1 MHRQLLICDKWNA
14 GNAGRVGDITA
25 WGYPL
30 ITGWPRINYNP
41 TKTQARRRNVAL
53 LRRPYPAGRGTA
65 PIRGTRR
72 DRAFPAYLESIV
84 SNVSSI
90 SRPLSLSRRVS
101 TRPRYVLRIARGS
114 ALEARYVTR
123 KKCTK
128 EETRASVPRCLTPTL
143 NSILFKKRVGG
154 GGGEVAFLG
163 FECNEK
169 SRCRGE
175 TFPRVLPGQNGYRR
189 GSTRGSITTFYC
201 ISISFPGGQR
211 NGRGGKRESW
221 RSREGWKLRAARL
234 FGERKRRGRG
244 MSRLSF
250 SEKKRCLK

>member
-143 NSILFKKRVGG
+143 NSISYLKSESAAEEERWRFSGSSVMRNHDAEEKRFRAFCPGKMDIAEARPEARLQLFIAFPFRFPADKGTDGAGREKVGDRERG
-154 GGGEVAFLG
+154 GNCERLDYSGSEREGGGE
-163 FECNEK
+163 
-169 SRCRGE
+169 CRVSLLA
-175 TFPRVLPGQNGYRR
+175 RKNGV
-189 GSTRGSITTFYC
+189 
-201 ISISFPGGQR
+201 
-211 NGRGGKRESW
+211 
-221 RSREGWKLRAARL
+221 
-234 FGERKRRGRG
+234 
-244 MSRLSF
+244 
-250 SEKKRCLK
+250 